1 MNCSSSAVHDGGGG
15 GSSVMKGSNGRSAAL
30 LPSPTIL
37 YVNICR
43 TVMNADPNDPEA
55 LDELNDFLPFLR

>member
-1 MNCSSSAVHDGGGG
+1 MNDNACVTQAGGGAAASKAIG
-15 GSSVMKGSNGRSAAL
+15 GRAGAL

-43 TVMNADPNDPEA
+43 TVMKAHPDDPNA
-55 LDELNDFLPFLR
+55 LDELNDFMPFLR